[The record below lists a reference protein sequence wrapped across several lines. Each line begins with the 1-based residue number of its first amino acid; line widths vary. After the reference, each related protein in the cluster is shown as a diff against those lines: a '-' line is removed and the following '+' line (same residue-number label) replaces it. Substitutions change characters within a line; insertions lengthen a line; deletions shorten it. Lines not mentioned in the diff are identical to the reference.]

1 MAGYVNDGERKPGGT
16 SFDLDYQT
24 EGSVIFAHWG
34 GFSDP
39 HTALKE
45 FLVSIGTTKG
55 GQDVIDAQ
63 SVGLDNG
70 NSNFSLLLK

>member
-1 MAGYVNDGERKPGGT
+1 MTGYVNDGERKPGGT

-24 EGSVIFAHWG
+24 EGSMIFAHWV

-45 FLVSIGTTKG
+45 FLVSVGTTKG
-55 GQDVIDAQ
+55 GQDVVETQEI
-63 SVGLDNG
+63 GLATG
-70 NSNFSLLLK
+70 NIKKYYF